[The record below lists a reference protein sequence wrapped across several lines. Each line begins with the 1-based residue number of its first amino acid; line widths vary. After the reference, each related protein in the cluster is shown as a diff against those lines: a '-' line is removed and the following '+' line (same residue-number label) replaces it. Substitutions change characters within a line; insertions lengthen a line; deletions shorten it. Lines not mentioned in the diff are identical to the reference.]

1 MPELKKNHRDGAL
14 EYVEIVPSGKFVQ
27 GLPLVVVLHGRG
39 ADANDLADLAP
50 QLAAGS
56 PYRFLFPNAP
66 RRFEPM
72 PGYAVGF
79 SWFDGFPPS
88 AESFRQSRAVLTEFI
103 AQMYER
109 YEVTPGKTV
118 LAGFSQGGMM
128 SLDVG
133 FRLEKPVSAIVC
145 MSGAINDRDLPPLR
159 ERPNQRVLIVHGTQ
173 DEMIPVHA
181 ARKTRRIL
189 EEHGIKPEY
198 HEFAMGHWVTEE
210 SLQVVRDFIH
220 RCLG

>member
-1 MPELKKNHRDGAL
+1 MPELKKNHRDTAL
-14 EYVEIVPSGKFVQ
+14 DYVEVLPDGKSFQ

-39 ADANDLADLAP
+39 ADANDLADIAGRI
-50 QLAAGS
+50 AAGS

-79 SWFDGFPPS
+79 SWFDGFPS
-88 AESFRQSRAVLTEFI
+88 TGDSFRQSRELLIEFI
-103 AQMYER
+103 NQMHER
-109 YEVTPGKTV
+109 YGATSEKTV

-128 SLDVG
+128 SFDVG
-133 FRLEKPVSAIVC
+133 FRLEAPVPGIVC
-145 MSGAINDRDLPPLR
+145 MSGAINERDLPPLR
-159 ERPNQRVLIVHGTQ
+159 DRTSQRVLIVHGTQ
-173 DEMIPVHA
+173 DDMIPVHA

-189 EEHGIKPEY
+189 EEHGLKPEY
-198 HEFAMGHWVTEE
+198 HEFPMGHWVTEE

-220 RCLG
+220 ACL